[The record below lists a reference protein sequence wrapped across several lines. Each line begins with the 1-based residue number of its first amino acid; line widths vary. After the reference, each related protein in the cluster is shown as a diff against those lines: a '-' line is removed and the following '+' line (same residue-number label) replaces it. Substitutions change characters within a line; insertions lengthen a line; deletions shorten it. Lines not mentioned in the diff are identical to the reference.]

1 MIRNIAL
8 RILPL
13 LLAVPFGMIQINSA
27 TISDNLLL
35 VAWGVLAVTAV
46 LLGQLLVMLF
56 GAHASSRA
64 RRMTRTRSQR
74 SEDLE

>member
-8 RILPL
+8 RILAL
-13 LLAVPFGMIQINSA
+13 LLAVPFGMIQVNPAIN
-27 TISDNLLL
+27 DNYLL

-56 GAHASSRA
+56 GAHATSRA
-64 RRMTRTRSQR
+64 RRMTRIRSQR